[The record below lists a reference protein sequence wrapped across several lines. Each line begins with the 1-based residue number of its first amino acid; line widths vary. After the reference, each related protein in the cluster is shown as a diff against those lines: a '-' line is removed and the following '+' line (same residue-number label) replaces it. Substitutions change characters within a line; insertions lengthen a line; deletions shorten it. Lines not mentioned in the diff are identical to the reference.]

1 MEWFY
6 SLYPGLKHLHMTLI
20 AASVGFFI
28 LRFVWLM
35 AESPLLGRKWAR
47 IAPHALDTFLLLSG
61 VLLCVAIAQYPGTSA
76 WLTEKMIA
84 LVAYILLGVI
94 TFKLQRGKLFRTFAF
109 LGALGWVYYMAR
121 LAMTKTPILL
131 G

>member
-28 LRFVWLM
+28 VRFAWLM
-35 AESPLLGRKWAR
+35 VGSDLLNRKWAR
-47 IAPHALDTFLLLSG
+47 ISPHVLDTFLLLSG
-61 VLLCVAIAQYPGTSA
+61 ALLCVAIAQYPFDA
-76 WLTEKMIA
+76 PWLTEKMMA
-84 LVAYILLGVI
+84 LVAYIVLGVI
-94 TFKLQRGKLFRTFAF
+94 TFKLQRGNLFRVVAF
-109 LGALGWVYYMAR
+109 LGALGWVYYMAV